1 MTPPSPPPSN
11 IGLWS
16 IRSEC
21 NCIIKTNSRNLQATI
36 FIFLFPISLS
46 LLFYQVFPI
55 KTLLFNLLYTLT
67 IPVLSLF
74 ATGSTIYSVFHGFH
88 GQPVKYSSSIKAAFT
103 SFFPLLSTW
112 LVTQLIISGIA
123 LILGLAFFSLFKAT
137 QLVGFQVDHSSSYFI
152 LLCLAYAITLMFLV
166 IHLQVEWIFAYVI
179 VVVESS
185 WGLEPLKRSQALVK
199 GTKVVAFKILLLWV
213 FFCWIGAWSSMLLG
227 LVDSAGDKWKPWPS
241 SFIKIFTIPAASYYP
256 FYMFYYLVMNTVF
269 YMNSKALHGKFA
281 GEYVSLASDHHDDDD
296 GTVPIVVS
304 NV

>member
-1 MTPPSPPPSN
+1 MTKPPTPSN
-11 IGLWS
+11 IDLWS

-21 NCIIKTNSRNLQATI
+21 NRIIKAHSRHLHATI

-88 GQPVKYSSSIKAAFT
+88 GQPVKLSSSIKTAFT

-123 LILGLAFFSLFKAT
+123 LILGLAFFSLYKAT
-137 QLVGFQVDHSSSYFI
+137 RVDYSSPYFI
-152 LLCLAYAITLMFLV
+152 LLCLAYAITLMFIV
-166 IHLQVEWIFAYVI
+166 VYLQVKWIFAYVI

-185 WGLEPLKRSQALVK
+185 WGLEPLKRSQSLVK
-199 GTKVVAFKILLLWV
+199 GTKGVAFKIILQWA
-213 FFCWIGAWSSMLLG
+213 FFCWIGGWSSMLLG

-241 SFIKIFTIPAASYYP
+241 YVIKISTIPAASYYP
-256 FYMFYYLVMNTVF
+256 LYMLSYLVMNTVF
-269 YMNSKALHGKFA
+269 YMNSKALHV
-281 GEYVSLASDHHDDDD
+281 GEYVSLSSDDD
-296 GTVPIVVS
+296 GTVS
-304 NV
+304 NVISNV